1 MRTCLKAIHLLA
13 IFSAASL
20 ACGAALADTVR
31 SSAADR
37 QLHDQVINNALGM
50 TAKVRQAVE
59 NYRLHHNAFPS
70 DSADI
75 GLNPASWTSEDIKQV
90 TVGAN
95 GMIEITLAASS
106 GVDGGVIR
114 LTPTVPANTDQGTVD
129 WACTSPS
136 YNAIADTTSGFCEY
150 SKLP

>member
-1 MRTCLKAIHLLA
+1 MRTLLKSVSLLA
-13 IFSAASL
+13 LWGATTLASVPVP
-20 ACGAALADTVR
+20 ADTVR

-75 GLNPASWTSEDIKQV
+75 GLNPASWASEDIRQV
-90 TVGAN
+90 TVGTN

-114 LTPTVPANTDQGTVD
+114 LTPTVSANTDQNTVD

-136 YNAIADTTSGFCEY
+136 YSTIADTTSGFCEY